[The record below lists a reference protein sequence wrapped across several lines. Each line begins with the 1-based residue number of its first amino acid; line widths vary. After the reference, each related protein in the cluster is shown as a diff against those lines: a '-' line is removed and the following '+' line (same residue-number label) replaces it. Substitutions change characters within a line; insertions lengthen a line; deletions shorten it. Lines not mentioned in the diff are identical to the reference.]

1 MTVKQI
7 KSTDKQI
14 NSIED
19 YYTYVQQSGNLRTVE
34 HAVHWSDG
42 TLQMLGVNL
51 SGRVKKML
59 KKALQDANLNS
70 LSFQLGRVFWIAHF
84 RNLNM
89 AARDFCTRVA
99 RRSRASSDPDFA
111 AFPVQAVFGG
121 IKALINNDDLSEK
134 IRDDLS
140 PELSKMW
147 QEA

>member
-1 MTVKQI
+1 MTVKHI
-7 KSTDKQI
+7 K
-14 NSIED
+14 SIED
-19 YYTYVQQSGNLRTVE
+19 YYAHVQNSGNLLTLN
-34 HAVHWSDG
+34 HAVNWSNG

-51 SGRVKKML
+51 SGRVKKAL
-59 KKALQDANLNS
+59 KNALPDS
-70 LSFQLGRVFWIAHF
+70 LSYQLGRVFWLAYF

-111 AFPVQAVFGG
+111 AYPVQAVFGG
-121 IKALINNDDLSEK
+121 LKAMIDDDDLSEK

-147 QEA
+147 EEA

>member
-7 KSTDKQI
+7 SSQI
-14 NSIED
+14 DSIED
-19 YYTYVQQSGNLRTVE
+19 YYSYVQGSGNLLKAE
-34 HAVHWSDG
+34 HAIHWSNG

-51 SGRVKKML
+51 SGRVKKAL
-59 KKALQDANLNS
+59 KNALPES
-70 LSFQLGRVFWIAHF
+70 LSYQLGRVFWVAYF
-84 RNLNM
+84 RNENM

-111 AFPVQAVFGG
+111 AYPVQAVFGG
-121 IKALINNDDLSEK
+121 LKSLIDDDDLSEK

-147 QEA
+147 EDA